1 MNLCNI
7 QNLRRFWMRN
17 LPFSP
22 WRMLNWAKIHVPHYA
37 RVVVRQLPISN
48 LLSCLGTGRLIFVR
62 SHSPS
67 GATIIS
73 TTWSFHFCWR
83 LTVCKKIRKY
93 TSYSPILQSLYCPVL
108 FTILKKLKKKNPN
121 HNVQLKFTEEREL
134 TLRKLFSASHNWFS
148 WRSLIYSLSPFWT
161 RCSHVWLQ
169 AKLSGQGNV

>member
-73 TTWSFHFCWR
+73 TTWSFHLCWR

-108 FTILKKLKKKNPN
+108 FTILKKKRKIRITTCSWNLQKKGNLHCASCSLLPTIDF
-121 HNVQLKFTEEREL
+121 LGGPSSILFLLFEL
-134 TLRKLFSASHNWFS
+134 VVPMSDFKRNYLDKEM
-148 WRSLIYSLSPFWT
+148 Y
-161 RCSHVWLQ
+161 
-169 AKLSGQGNV
+169 K